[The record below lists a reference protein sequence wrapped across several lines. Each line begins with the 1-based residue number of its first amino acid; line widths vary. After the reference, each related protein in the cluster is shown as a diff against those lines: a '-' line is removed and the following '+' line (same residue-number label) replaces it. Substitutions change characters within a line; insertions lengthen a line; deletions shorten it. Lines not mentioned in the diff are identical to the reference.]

1 MQAAGC
7 RVSAVLDN
15 NALQTFPS
23 IPKKN
28 ACALSYY
35 LYLCQNVILK
45 LIKVLD
51 TRRTWSEF
59 LFVFRFLFPFV
70 SYFLFL
76 FF

>member
-35 LYLCQNVILK
+35 LYLCKNVILK

-51 TRRTWSEF
+51 TRRTSSEF